1 MDDFQRLVDTALMA
15 VSEVFPWDLEGEI
28 LSSSELIIL
37 DIREQNE
44 FDQMHIKGSI
54 HIPRGIL
61 ESSCVWNYDE
71 TIPSLANSRDQ
82 NIVTVC
88 RSGKRSALA
97 ALTLQS
103 MNFNNVRSLK
113 LGIKGWNDNGLEMV
127 NYNNAIV
134 DTDLADVWLNTIV
147 SKDKLKP

>member
-1 MDDFQRLVDTALMA
+1 MDDFQRLVDTALIA
-15 VSEVFPWDLEGEI
+15 VTEVFPWVLEDEI

-71 TIPSLANSRDQ
+71 TVPSLANSRDQ

-103 MNFNNVRSLK
+103 MNFTNVRSLK
-113 LGIKGWNDNGLEMV
+113 LGIKGWNDNGLDMV
-127 NYNNAIV
+127 NYNNEIV

-147 SKDKLKP
+147 SKDKLKA

>member
-1 MDDFQRLVDTALMA
+1 MDDFQRLVDTALIA
-15 VSEVFPWDLEGEI
+15 VTEVFPWVLEDEI

-71 TIPSLANSRDQ
+71 TVPSLANSRGQ

-103 MNFNNVRSLK
+103 MNFTNVRSLK
-113 LGIKGWNDNGLEMV
+113 LGIKGWNDNGLDMV
-127 NYNNAIV
+127 NYNNEIV

-147 SKDKLKP
+147 SKDKLKA